1 MLLDLRMKIT
11 TGNHKS
17 ELLVEHQTELMSNQG
32 ANSMKQH
39 CSTDRTNSSDEA
51 STTAHVPSVPGV
63 LWYSNAT
70 RHVKSTRVCG
80 MVQESSNNTLFGL
93 LSNGCT
99 QSNMARLFDVLYVMS
114 THQRRKHRVTM
125 QTHSQNLLLLL
136 LLLWLGGV

>member
-80 MVQESSNNTLFGL
+80 MVQESRNYTLFGL

-99 QSNMARLFDVLYVMS
+99 QNNMARLFDVLYVMS
-114 THQRRKHRVTM
+114 THQQWVTM
-125 QTHSQNLLLLL
+125 QAHSQNLLLLL
-136 LLLWLGGV
+136 WLGVLS